1 MLNFQEL
8 ISQIEEPL
16 VYIPLVVVL
25 VAFIHQIYFYLRYI
39 CRACKATTVS
49 VSKTA
54 AEHDYP
60 PVSVV
65 VCARNE
71 RENLNDYLS
80 VLLSQDYP
88 SYEVIVV
95 DDSSEDG
102 TDLLLEQWS
111 RQYAHLYHTFVP
123 RGARVLSSKK
133 LALTIGIKAAHHEHI
148 LLTDADCRPESR
160 NWIREMMSGF
170 ANEKTEIV
178 LGFSPYFEKKGML
191 NRIICYDT
199 LFNGLQYMGMALSGH
214 PYMGVGRN
222 MAYKRNTFFETGGFK
237 GLLSNRAGDDDLFV
251 NRVATKHNTA
261 VVCNV
266 DSLVWS
272 LPKTSWTEWLHQKR
286 RHLSVSPLYRTGSK
300 LRIGIEPLS
309 RGLLYAGILASL
321 IIGNMVAIAGVLAL
335 YLLRLLLQLILI
347 NIANKRLGM
356 RAIGLGIVIFDI
368 ILPILTCY
376 ILITQPLQKK
386 PLYW

>member
-1 MLNFQEL
+1 
-8 ISQIEEPL
+8 
-16 VYIPLVVVL
+16 
-25 VAFIHQIYFYLRYI
+25 
-39 CRACKATTVS
+39 
-49 VSKTA
+49 
-54 AEHDYP
+54 
-60 PVSVV
+60 
-65 VCARNE
+65 
-71 RENLNDYLS
+71 
-80 VLLSQDYP
+80 
-88 SYEVIVV
+88 
-95 DDSSEDG
+95 
-102 TDLLLEQWS
+102 
-111 RQYAHLYHTFVP
+111 
-123 RGARVLSSKK
+123 VLSSKK

-178 LGFSPYFEKKGML
+178 LGFSPYFEKKGLL

-300 LRIGIEPLS
+300 LRIGMEPLS
-309 RGLLYAGILASL
+309 RGLLYVGILASL

>member
-1 MLNFQEL
+1 
-8 ISQIEEPL
+8 
-16 VYIPLVVVL
+16 
-25 VAFIHQIYFYLRYI
+25 
-39 CRACKATTVS
+39 
-49 VSKTA
+49 
-54 AEHDYP
+54 
-60 PVSVV
+60 
-65 VCARNE
+65 
-71 RENLNDYLS
+71 
-80 VLLSQDYP
+80 
-88 SYEVIVV
+88 VIVV

-178 LGFSPYFEKKGML
+178 LGFSPYFEKKGLL

>member
-1 MLNFQEL
+1 M
-8 ISQIEEPL
+8 
-16 VYIPLVVVL
+16 YIPLMVVL

-170 ANEKTEIV
+170 ANEKTE
-178 LGFSPYFEKKGML
+178 SH
-191 NRIICYDT
+191 N
-199 LFNGLQYMGMALSGH
+199 
-214 PYMGVGRN
+214 
-222 MAYKRNTFFETGGFK
+222 
-237 GLLSNRAGDDDLFV
+237 LL
-251 NRVATKHNTA
+251 
-261 VVCNV
+261 
-266 DSLVWS
+266 
-272 LPKTSWTEWLHQKR
+272 
-286 RHLSVSPLYRTGSK
+286 
-300 LRIGIEPLS
+300 
-309 RGLLYAGILASL
+309 
-321 IIGNMVAIAGVLAL
+321 
-335 YLLRLLLQLILI
+335 
-347 NIANKRLGM
+347 
-356 RAIGLGIVIFDI
+356 
-368 ILPILTCY
+368 
-376 ILITQPLQKK
+376 
-386 PLYW
+386 

>member
-8 ISQIEEPL
+8 ISLINEPL
-16 VYIPLVVVL
+16 VYIPLAVVL
-25 VAFIHQIYFYLRYI
+25 LAFLHQMYFYFRYI
-39 CRACKATTVS
+39 CRACKTSPSASSTT
-49 VSKTA
+49 A
-54 AEHDYP
+54 GQDYP

-88 SYEVIVV
+88 NYEVIVV

-160 NWIREMMSGF
+160 YWIREMMNGF

-178 LGFSPYFEKKGML
+178 LGFSPYFEKKGLL

-199 LFNGLQYMGMALSGH
+199 LFNALQYMGMARSGH

-222 MAYKRNTFFETGGFK
+222 MAYKRSTFFETGGFK

-251 NRVATKHNTA
+251 NRVATKHNTT
-261 VVCNV
+261 VVCNA
-266 DSLVWS
+266 DSLIWS
-272 LPKTSWTEWLHQKR
+272 LPKTSWREWLHQKR
-286 RHLSVSPLYRTGSK
+286 RHLSVSPQYRISSK
-300 LRIGIEPLS
+300 LRIGIEPFS
-309 RGLLYAGILASL
+309 RGLLYAGILASC
-321 IIGNMVAIAGVLAL
+321 IIGNLVAIVGVLAL
-335 YLLRLLLQLILI
+335 YLLRLLVQLILI
-347 NIANKRLGM
+347 NIANKRLGL
-356 RAIGLGIVIFDI
+356 RATGLGIVIYDI